1 MRLSGGLVAGVLV
14 GALVAPATPLDA
26 AGAATKEPRVPL
38 RTVASNG
45 ARDGA
50 VALPAGRSRWR
61 VPAHSLVAV
70 TWQGA
75 TAPSVRL
82 RVPGEGG
89 AWERLDPLADLG
101 EEGSVRGTDPRWVG
115 AGTTVALRVSG
126 AASSVRLVV
135 IDPGADP
142 EQPATRLPTADE
154 PSAPLLRK
162 RPKQAPMPRIRSR
175 KRWGANERWRSSAP
189 RYNRTLKQVHIH
201 HTAGTNSYRRRDVP
215 GILRAIYRYHTRT
228 MGWSDVGYNFFVDK
242 WGRAWVGRAGGARRL
257 VRGAHTLG
265 FNRSSTGVAVLGNF
279 EDRKPRAEVIT
290 MLVRLSAWKLDPYDR
305 DARGRIRV
313 VSQGSDL
320 YPEGERVRL
329 PVIDGHRDTNATA
342 CPGQHLYDLL
352 PRIRARTANRVD
364 RFS

>member
-1 MRLSGGLVAGVLV
+1 
-14 GALVAPATPLDA
+14 
-26 AGAATKEPRVPL
+26 
-38 RTVASNG
+38 
-45 ARDGA
+45 
-50 VALPAGRSRWR
+50 LPMAN
-61 VPAHSLVAV
+61 
-70 TWQGA
+70 
-75 TAPSVRL
+75 
-82 RVPGEGG
+82 
-89 AWERLDPLADLG
+89 
-101 EEGSVRGTDPRWVG
+101 
-115 AGTTVALRVSG
+115 
-126 AASSVRLVV
+126 
-135 IDPGADP
+135 
-142 EQPATRLPTADE
+142 E

-162 RPKQAPMPRIRSR
+162 RTKQAPMPRIRSR

-201 HTAGTNSYRRRDVP
+201 HTAGTNSYKRRDVP